1 MSNHAIKL
9 AGLYWPY
16 VSRQRLMLAT
26 ALVFITIFL
35 EYTAVYILGL
45 FFAKILGQQFNAP
58 FSDLMPEFSLT
69 ELLFLV
75 PGLALVK
82 SLMASALAWN
92 NSQLSEIM
100 YKNCV
105 TAIIRNVFSGAVT
118 NITKMRAADLNK
130 AFNTEAYYVSQLLSV
145 SVGILAEMIIFV
157 GLLTV
162 LIVQQPGAFIFV
174 GGIIVVLATL
184 YIFLLHPRLRI
195 LGLNR
200 ERAHKEIYALVQD
213 LAANLNVLR
222 FCGNAEFLNQKIE
235 PYLIAFNNSNVQGNV
250 INSSI
255 KPAIEF
261 LGISIFC
268 LLVFLIFQSDSSEDI
283 VGSFFILLG
292 VAALRLLPSLSRI
305 LTGFSQVSLY
315 MASINVV
322 GDLLQPQPNNRVS
335 KLSEPLKDVGGI
347 QDELRIKN
355 VKFSFE
361 HSSTTLQVHDFVV
374 KYGQSALVTGGS
386 GSGKSTFLNLLVG
399 NLPASPIDENAVS
412 LSATDTNKIFGYS
425 PQFPMMF
432 RGSVE
437 ENIVFG
443 RKYDKSLIMEVL
455 NIVGFSNAGE
465 LRKRGLNDL
474 GSDLSGGQ
482 KSRLG
487 LARALY
493 GKPDVLLMD
502 EPTASLG
509 KKDGL
514 DMISRLMSSQLVTS
528 VICVSHD
535 ENLASHFH
543 TVWEVRDGR
552 ISKKR

>member
-75 PGLALVK
+75 PGLTLVK

-184 YIFLLHPRLRI
+184 YIFLLHPRL
-195 LGLNR
+195 
-200 ERAHKEIYALVQD
+200 
-213 LAANLNVLR
+213 
-222 FCGNAEFLNQKIE
+222 
-235 PYLIAFNNSNVQGNV
+235 
-250 INSSI
+250 
-255 KPAIEF
+255 
-261 LGISIFC
+261 
-268 LLVFLIFQSDSSEDI
+268 
-283 VGSFFILLG
+283 
-292 VAALRLLPSLSRI
+292 
-305 LTGFSQVSLY
+305 
-315 MASINVV
+315 
-322 GDLLQPQPNNRVS
+322 
-335 KLSEPLKDVGGI
+335 
-347 QDELRIKN
+347 
-355 VKFSFE
+355 
-361 HSSTTLQVHDFVV
+361 SSTAIFHNPD
-374 KYGQSALVTGGS
+374 GH
-386 GSGKSTFLNLLVG
+386 FL
-399 NLPASPIDENAVS
+399 
-412 LSATDTNKIFGYS
+412 
-425 PQFPMMF
+425 
-432 RGSVE
+432 
-437 ENIVFG
+437 
-443 RKYDKSLIMEVL
+443 
-455 NIVGFSNAGE
+455 
-465 LRKRGLNDL
+465 
-474 GSDLSGGQ
+474 
-482 KSRLG
+482 
-487 LARALY
+487 LY
-493 GKPDVLLMD
+493 CP
-502 EPTASLG
+502 E
-509 KKDGL
+509 
-514 DMISRLMSSQLVTS
+514 
-528 VICVSHD
+528 
-535 ENLASHFH
+535 
-543 TVWEVRDGR
+543 
-552 ISKKR
+552 

>member
-75 PGLALVK
+75 PGLTLVK

-162 LIVQQPGAFIFV
+162 LIVQQAGAFVFV
-174 GGIIVVLATL
+174 GGIIVLLAAS
-184 YIFLLHPRLRI
+184 YIFLLHPRLQI

-268 LLVFLIFQSDSSEDI
+268 LLVFLIFQSDSSEEI

-322 GDLLQPQPNNRVS
+322 GDLLQPQPNKRVS
-335 KLSEPLKDVGGI
+335 NLSEPLKDVRGI

-355 VKFSFE
+355 VKFAFE
-361 HSSTTLQVHDFVV
+361 NSSTTLQVHDFVV

-399 NLPASPIDENAVS
+399 NLPASPLDENAVS
-412 LSATDTNKIFGYS
+412 LSAKDTDKIFGYS

-455 NIVGFSNAGE
+455 NIVGFSNAGD
-465 LRKRGLNDL
+465 LRKRGLHDL

-509 KKDGL
+509 TKDGL

-535 ENLASHFH
+535 ENLASYFH

-552 ISKKR
+552 IFKKR